1 MTRFPHDRF
10 DDVTDGPRV
19 GAHRGVHR
27 RGRGWIAFAWAALA
41 TGVLVGIGV
50 LVLALLNGSYSFTG
64 GGSSASPSSSAS
76 SSASATS
83 SASPSAGGSGPDAGA
98 GAGAGAAAGAGDAS
112 SPAAAAPT
120 DQGATTVVVLNGTTT
135 SGLAA
140 NASTKLTTAGWTV
153 TSTGDAGTTG
163 TTATIVY
170 YQQASQAAI
179 AQGIATSLGVTAV
192 QQSAAFPNADVS
204 VVLGADYLG

>member
-64 GGSSASPSSSAS
+64 GGSSSSPSSSAS
-76 SSASATS
+76 SSVTS
-83 SASPSAGGSGPDAGA
+83 SASPSAGGSDAG
-98 GAGAGAAAGAGDAS
+98 AGAGDAS
-112 SPAAAAPT
+112 SPAAAAPA
-120 DQGATTVVVLNGTTT
+120 DQGTTTVVVLNGTTT

-140 NASTKLTTAGWTV
+140 NASTKLTTAGWKV

-163 TTATIVY
+163 STATIVY
-170 YQQASQAAI
+170 YQQASQAAL
-179 AQGIATSLGVTAV
+179 AQGIAKSLGVTAV

-204 VVLGADYLG
+204 VVLGADYVG

>member
-64 GGSSASPSSSAS
+64 GGSSSSPSSSAS
-76 SSASATS
+76 SSVTS
-83 SASPSAGGSGPDAGA
+83 SASPSAGGSD
-98 GAGAGAAAGAGDAS
+98 AGAGDAS
-112 SPAAAAPT
+112 SPAAAAPA
-120 DQGATTVVVLNGTTT
+120 DQGTTTVVVLNGTTT

-140 NASTKLTTAGWTV
+140 NASTKLTTAGWKV

-163 TTATIVY
+163 STATIVY
-170 YQQASQAAI
+170 YQQASQAAL
-179 AQGIATSLGVTAV
+179 AQGIAKSLGVTAV

-204 VVLGADYLG
+204 VVLGADYVG

>member
-50 LVLALLNGSYSFTG
+50 LVLALLNGSYSFPG
-64 GGSSASPSSSAS
+64 DNGPSPSSSTS
-76 SSASATS
+76 SSATS
-83 SASPSAGGSGPDAGA
+83 SASPSAGGSDAG
-98 GAGAGAAAGAGDAS
+98 AGAGDAS

-140 NASTKLTTAGWTV
+140 NASTKLTTAGWKV

-163 TTATIVY
+163 ATATIVY
-170 YQQASQAAI
+170 YQQASQAAV
-179 AQGIATSLGVTAV
+179 AQGIAASLGVTAV

-204 VVLGADYLG
+204 VVLGADYRG

>member
-50 LVLALLNGSYSFTG
+50 LTLGLLNDSYSFPG
-64 GGSSASPSSSAS
+64 GGSSSSPSASAS
-76 SSASATS
+76 SSASA
-83 SASPSAGGSGPDAGA
+83 SASPSASGSGGSGGA
-98 GAGAGAAAGAGDAS
+98 GSGDAS

-120 DQGATTVVVLNGTTT
+120 DQGATTLVVLNGTTT
-135 SGLAA
+135 TGLAA

-163 TTATIVY
+163 STATIVY
-170 YQQASQAAI
+170 YQQASQAAL

-192 QQSAAFPNADVS
+192 QQSAAFPNADIS
-204 VVLGADYLG
+204 VVLGADYAG

>member
-50 LVLALLNGSYSFTG
+50 LVLALLNGSYSFPG
-64 GGSSASPSSSAS
+64 DNGPSPSS
-76 SSASATS
+76 SATS
-83 SASPSAGGSGPDAGA
+83 SASPSAGGSDAG
-98 GAGAGAAAGAGDAS
+98 AGAGDAS

-140 NASTKLTTAGWTV
+140 NASTKLTTAGWKV

-163 TTATIVY
+163 ATATIVY
-170 YQQASQAAI
+170 YQQASQAAV
-179 AQGIATSLGVTAV
+179 AQGIAASLGVTAV

-204 VVLGADYLG
+204 VVLGADYRG